1 MPKRILLIDSDE
13 SFVQGLAAAANA
25 RGFAALTATNSEQG
39 MALARQESPDLIVV
53 CVEAQ
58 PTNGYMLCTRLKK
71 DDRLKDI
78 PVILTSANATADS
91 FEKHKK
97 LKTRAEDYLI
107 KPFGSQAVM
116 QMAARLL
123 GVPAPDGADEMV
135 PIDDE
140 SLEMG
145 NLTGG
150 EDEPI
155 QLGEDEAAQ
164 ARSGNEESM
173 DVEELEELIELDDA
187 PAPAPRRGGDEDLE
201 MFDQAFDALKPTGG
215 AGGVPVEKPR
225 LRVAPDPDP
234 EPPSVE
240 RRREPTELSAPT
252 DDQVLGLDEDSVL
265 AQLEPEPPQR
275 KAPPQAQRNTSSRP
289 GPPGIRGGEKQG
301 TELRGL
307 KEELEEKGKQLA
319 ELQEQ
324 QSALEGQA
332 QELKD
337 EAVKRDASAKALQ
350 QRADALAAAA
360 KKFERELTAARN
372 ELKGG
377 GGRSLSAELDKTRE
391 EVAAL
396 TGEKDLLREERDDL
410 RKQLADA
417 QAAAKQNEERAVRA
431 YQKMKGDEKLRDRM
445 RKALQ
450 IALALLEDGA
460 VDTGSGSE
468 KKSA

>member
-13 SFVQGLAAAANA
+13 SFARGLAAAANA
-25 RGFAALTATNSEQG
+25 GGFKALTATNSEQG

-58 PTNGYMLCTRLKK
+58 PTNGYMICTRLKK
-71 DDRLKDI
+71 DDGLKHV

-107 KPFGSQAVM
+107 KPFGAHAM
-116 QMAARLL
+116 LEMAGRLL
-123 GVPAPDGADEMV
+123 GVAANVADEEILTM
-135 PIDDE
+135 DDE
-140 SLEMG
+140 SLGLG
-145 NLTGG
+145 NDVGAD
-150 EDEPI
+150 DEPI
-155 QLGEDEAAQ
+155 QLGEAEAAE
-164 ARSGNEESM
+164 AHSGSE
-173 DVEELEELIELDDA
+173 DPVVELEELVEMDDA
-187 PAPAPRRGGDEDLE
+187 PEPVPERGGGDEDLD
-201 MFDQAFDALKPTGG
+201 MFDQAFDALKP
-215 AGGVPVEKPR
+215 AGGGGPTPVEKPR

-234 EPPSVE
+234 EPRQ

-252 DDQVLGLDEDSVL
+252 DEQLLGLDEESGL
-265 AQLEPEPPQR
+265 AALEAVPPPR
-275 KAPPQAQRNTSSRP
+275 KAPSPSRP
-289 GPPGIRGGEKQG
+289 PARAAPRGRSGADLG
-301 TELRGL
+301 ATELRQ
-307 KEELEEKGKQLA
+307 ELEDKEKQLA
-319 ELQEQ
+319 EVQDQ
-324 QSALEGQA
+324 QSALEEQA
-332 QELKD
+332 QKLKD

-360 KKFERELTAARN
+360 KKFERELTAARD
-372 ELKGG
+372 ELKAGG
-377 GGRSLSAELDKTRE
+377 GKSQAARLETELEKARE

-410 RKQLADA
+410 RKQLDES
-417 QAAAKQNEERAVRA
+417 QAASRQNEERAIRA
-431 YQKMKGDEKLRDRM
+431 YQKMKGDEKLRERL

-460 VDTGSGSE
+460 VDTGTGAEPE